1 MLDAAADLT
10 VDLGPT
16 TVVDAVVG
24 RQVSDGIQRLTDYRA
39 AGRLTGVSAL
49 VIGLG
54 TNGPMS
60 VAQCD
65 QILALASGVPGVVF
79 VNVRMPRPWEP
90 VSNESLSTCTA
101 HRPHVVLVDWFDA
114 SAAAGVL
121 GPDQIHATPAGAKLY
136 ASLVTNAVRSLSAT
150 VRPEFAHRLG

>member
-10 VDLGPT
+10 EDLGPS

-24 RQVSDGIQRLTDYRA
+24 RQVSDGIERLSDYRA
-39 AGRLTGVSAL
+39 AGRLNDLSAL

-65 QILALASGVPGVVF
+65 QILALAVGC
-79 VNVRMPRPWEP
+79 PRRG
-90 VSNESLSTCTA
+90 LRQ
-101 HRPHVVLVDWFDA
+101 RPHAPGLG
-114 SAAAGVL
+114 AGQQRVL
-121 GPDQIHATPAGAKLY
+121 GDVHGSSTAG
-136 ASLVTNAVRSLSAT
+136 
-150 VRPEFAHRLG
+150 